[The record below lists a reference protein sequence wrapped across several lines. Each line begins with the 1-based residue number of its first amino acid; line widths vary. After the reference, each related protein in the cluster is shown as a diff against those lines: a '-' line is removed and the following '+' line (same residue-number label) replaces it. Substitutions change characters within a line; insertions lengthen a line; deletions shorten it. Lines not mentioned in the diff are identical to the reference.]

1 MVSPP
6 MPAIWPPRRASA
18 WRSRSSGSPA
28 GTARRLSPPRRA
40 ARSSSCSSRCP
51 ARSRPNLI
59 SSSRVS
65 ASASAAEACV
75 SSRATR
81 PSRCLRATITSL
93 DHDPRPLVLPRPADL
108 DDLSRIGR
116 DHRGDLSGASP
127 RGWRIRLGGDRL
139 RAAGHIPIDRTVKA
153 RAFEAYD
160 DAARI
165 IKRGFS
171 PVVFPEGTRSRTGEL
186 LPFKNAPFAL
196 AIAAQVPIVPVYVH
210 GTYRIL
216 PKGSLRLRPQP
227 IRLQVGEPLP
237 TAGLSLGDREALRD
251 RVRAAIVQLKARVD
265 AAGPHP

>member
-1 MVSPP
+1 MIRWLWFAVCIVPVTLVHGLA
-6 MPAIWPPRRASA
+6 AIAAALVGVPRRPGGGGVYDWATVD
-18 WRSRSSGSPA
+18 WSRWLLRLA
-28 GTARRLSPPRRA
+28 GTRVEALGLERIPRDGPVVYASNHTSMFDIWALSATLPGSTRFVAKRELGRIPILGLAMRR
-40 ARSSSCSSRCP
+40 
-51 ARSRPNLI
+51 
-59 SSSRVS
+59 
-65 ASASAAEACV
+65 
-75 SSRATR
+75 
-81 PSRCLRATITSL
+81 
-93 DHDPRPLVLPRPADL
+93 
-108 DDLSRIGR
+108 
-116 DHRGDLSGASP
+116 
-127 RGWRIRLGGDRL
+127 
-139 RAAGHIPIDRTVKA
+139 AGHILIDRYNRA

-160 DAARI
+160 QAAATI
-165 IKRGFS
+165 HSGIS
-171 PVVFPEGTRSRTGEL
+171 AIVFPEGTRSRTGEL